1 MKILLVD
8 DHRVVLAGLEALL
21 VGESWVDEVSCATTS
36 EQALSM
42 AGTWA
47 PDVAVVDLQLGPS
60 NGLDLIE
67 PLRELVPEVRVL
79 VLTMS
84 ADHDDARLAVRRGA
98 SGYVLKDAG
107 PAEVLAAIQLV
118 GAGGTVL
125 SGSAAPAVIA
135 RGRDTGRTP
144 LSQRERELLSL
155 LAKGRSTDQ
164 IARALFLSPKTV
176 RNQLSA
182 LYRTLGVTNRAEA
195 VAVAY
200 ELGM

>member
-118 GAGGTVL
+118 GVGGTVL

-144 LSQRERELLSL
+144 LSQRERELLRCSPRGE
-155 LAKGRSTDQ
+155 APIRSPGPCSYRPRRYATSCRRS
-164 IARALFLSPKTV
+164 IARSV
-176 RNQLSA
+176 S
-182 LYRTLGVTNRAEA
+182 RTAPRR
-195 VAVAY
+195 
-200 ELGM
+200 